1 MTARA
6 PARSTHVFAFLLA
19 WLVAPASHAILIEY
33 EAQDLAN
40 TTPGADL
47 WQYSYYVSDHDF
59 LTGQG
64 FSIWFGLGLYD
75 NLVPVSASPDWN
87 TLAAQPD
94 PLVPDAG
101 FYDALAQVDHASLT
115 DLFNVQFTWLGAGAP
130 GSQAFDLYD
139 LVGGSFTV
147 LESGDTVLRGVTPV
161 SEPASLWLLFAGGA
175 AALWAR
181 RRGGR
186 ASLN

>member
-1 MTARA
+1 MAARV
-6 PARSTHVFAFLLA
+6 PARSTHVFALLLA

-33 EAQDLAN
+33 EALDLAN

-47 WQYSYYVSDHDF
+47 WQYNYYVSDHDF
-59 LTGQG
+59 LTSQG
-64 FSIWFGLGLYD
+64 FTVWFDLGLYD

-87 TLAAQPD
+87 ALAAQPD
-94 PLVPDAG
+94 PLLPDAG
-101 FYDALAQVDHASLT
+101 FYDASAQVDHASLT
-115 DLFNVQFTWLGAGAP
+115 DFFNVQFTWLGTGAP

-139 LVGGSFTV
+139 LWSGNLVVTDY
-147 LESGDTVLRGVTPV
+147 GDTVLRGITPV

-181 RRGGR
+181 RRGRR